1 MWPAGGGAASNHT
14 VISFTVHT
22 MPCSVLPCHTMPA
35 NSLSFKLKTLLSKC
49 VLSVN
54 VYSMNKCVKYG
65 RREQKKER
73 STSDNCIFVDSN
85 RKPVQARL
93 FLVTTRF

>member
-22 MPCSVLPCHTMPA
+22 MPCSVLLCHTMPP
-35 NSLSFKLKTLLSKC
+35 NSLSFKLKTLLS
-49 VLSVN
+49 
-54 VYSMNKCVKYG
+54 KCVKYG